1 MLTYHRQYRTFV
13 TPLKESVP
21 DMIREFVK
29 TITAEIETALDGVSD
44 AEADVLTRSILQA
57 RHVVVHGAGRVGL
70 VCKAFA
76 MRLGH
81 LGIAAHAVSDS
92 TIPPLGPDDVLLVAS
107 SSGETSTVIDV
118 ARLAKKQRAR
128 ILVIGAVP
136 GSQLALLAD
145 HFIHLKTPTKLGPA
159 NGVTSV
165 QPMATL
171 FEQSLQI
178 LFDVLVLHLMK
189 ETGQTQSDLWARHTN
204 ID

>member
-1 MLTYHRQYRTFV
+1 
-13 TPLKESVP
+13 
-21 DMIREFVK
+21 
-29 TITAEIETALDGVSD
+29 
-44 AEADVLTRSILQA
+44 
-57 RHVVVHGAGRVGL
+57 
-70 VCKAFA
+70 
-76 MRLGH
+76 
-81 LGIAAHAVSDS
+81 
-92 TIPPLGPDDVLLVAS
+92 
-107 SSGETSTVIDV
+107 VIDV